1 MLRRKGKQE
10 REWSKPRI
18 EDAMVKSLK
27 LAQRLQCLGY
37 KKSTERSA
45 AEVATPGRKKE

>member
-1 MLRRKGKQE
+1 MQRRREKGS

-37 KKSTERSA
+37 KKSSERSA
-45 AEVATPGRKKE
+45 VEVATSGRRKE